1 MDIKIWSA
9 ISKYLTATILVTGI
23 AACNIKQEEV
33 LVASVTSVVSKDG
46 SNAFYKE
53 NWESLEKV
61 NQKPAWFQDAKLGIY
76 THWGPTSQANIG
88 MKWAAGWYG
97 LDMYMDKQYDWKTGE
112 LRRFG
117 DNNETRPSYAYQHHV
132 KQHGDPAEFGFKDII
147 KQFNPDKFDAEEWAE
162 LFKKS
167 GAKFAG
173 PVAIHH
179 DNYAMWD
186 SEVTRWNSKATTGR
200 DITGEL
206 RDALKKRDLKLLTSF
221 HHAFTWVYF
230 ANAHNFD
237 ATAETSDLYTDK
249 HDLTDFKPNK
259 RFHDR
264 WFAKLKE
271 VIDNYQPD
279 VIWFDWWVEFLDEEY
294 RKKFVAYYYNKAK
307 EWDKDVVIN
316 YKNTSFPSSVGIL
329 DYERGRPNKIK
340 DEFWMTDTS
349 PGAWFYYENAKFV
362 SPNEIVDILIDIVA
376 KNGLMLLNVPPN
388 PDGSIP
394 HEMHDMLDKL
404 GNWLEING
412 EGIYE
417 TRPWTVFGEGP
428 TRISRGGHKIEKQK
442 IEYNQKDIRFTK
454 KGDDVIY
461 AFVMDVPDTD
471 IVIETLNTNLSVLQ
485 TKIEKI
491 EMLGSKQTVN
501 WQRNAQ
507 GLVIQKPVSIPSDF
521 AIGYK
526 VTLFHEDEVG
536 IGGED
541 PGAN

>member
-1 MDIKIWSA
+1 
-9 ISKYLTATILVTGI
+9 
-23 AACNIKQEEV
+23 
-33 LVASVTSVVSKDG
+33 
-46 SNAFYKE
+46 
-53 NWESLEKV
+53 
-61 NQKPAWFQDAKLGIY
+61 
-76 THWGPTSQANIG
+76 
-88 MKWAAGWYG
+88 
-97 LDMYMDKQYDWKTGE
+97 
-112 LRRFG
+112 
-117 DNNETRPSYAYQHHV
+117 
-132 KQHGDPAEFGFKDII
+132 
-147 KQFNPDKFDAEEWAE
+147 
-162 LFKKS
+162 
-167 GAKFAG
+167 
-173 PVAIHH
+173 
-179 DNYAMWD
+179 
-186 SEVTRWNSKATTGR
+186 
-200 DITGEL
+200 
-206 RDALKKRDLKLLTSF
+206 
-221 HHAFTWVYF
+221 
-230 ANAHNFD
+230 
-237 ATAETSDLYTDK
+237 
-249 HDLTDFKPNK
+249 
-259 RFHDR
+259 
-264 WFAKLKE
+264 
-271 VIDNYQPD
+271 
-279 VIWFDWWVEFLDEEY
+279 
-294 RKKFVAYYYNKAK
+294 
-307 EWDKDVVIN
+307 
-316 YKNTSFPSSVGIL
+316 
-329 DYERGRPNKIK
+329 
-340 DEFWMTDTS
+340 MTDTS